1 MKRLFLAT
9 TIFSLLL
16 TSCGGPSNVQ
26 ADNAAHAMAETS
38 CLIFDE
44 SVPFED
50 IPNRSD
56 EIILSYG
63 WEDAMSIDTY
73 LESIAGTE
81 EQNEVAVLLRQ
92 YLDDVCGEQLE
103 AGGLSAAELAEAIVL
118 E

>member
-16 TSCGGPSNVQ
+16 TSCGGPSNPE
-26 ADNAAHAMAETS
+26 ADNAARAMAETS

-44 SVPFED
+44 TVPFEE
-50 IPNRSD
+50 IPDRSD
-56 EIILSYG
+56 QIILSYG
-63 WEDAMSIDTY
+63 WESSMSIDDY
-73 LESIAGTE
+73 LESINGTE
-81 EQNEVAVLLRQ
+81 VQNEVAVLLRQ
-92 YLDDVCGEQLE
+92 YLDETCGEQLE